1 MQQIRGLFL
10 GSGGQPRA
18 CLGSAHA
25 GPELAAWEAAS
36 ARPPPRPRVLVGR
49 RTAQSRPGIWAGY
62 TRGFGEALLF
72 SGEMGGW
79 VTR

>member
-1 MQQIRGLFL
+1 MQQIRGPFL

-49 RTAQSRPGIWAGY
+49 RTTQSRPGIWAGY
-62 TRGFGEALLF
+62 TRAFGEALLF